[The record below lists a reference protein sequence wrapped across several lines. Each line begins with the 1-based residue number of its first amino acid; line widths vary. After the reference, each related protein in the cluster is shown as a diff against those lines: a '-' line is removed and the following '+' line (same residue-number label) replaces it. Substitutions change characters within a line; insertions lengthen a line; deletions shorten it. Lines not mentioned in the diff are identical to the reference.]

1 MNAGHTCRAA
11 DPHLRSQKTLR
22 RPIFECILRN
32 AADGRSLLHTAR
44 MTDRVDEELTMLTD
58 IRAYI
63 RTAEGPDFPISTSV
77 IDRVLDERNNARLGR
92 SAETD
97 IGLPV
102 DEQQG

>member
-1 MNAGHTCRAA
+1 MVGV
-11 DPHLRSQKTLR
+11 
-22 RPIFECILRN
+22 
-32 AADGRSLLHTAR
+32 HTAR
-44 MTDRVDEELTMLTD
+44 MTDRFDEELAMLAD
-58 IRAYI
+58 ARAYI

-102 DEQQG
+102 DERYG

>member
-1 MNAGHTCRAA
+1 
-11 DPHLRSQKTLR
+11 
-22 RPIFECILRN
+22 
-32 AADGRSLLHTAR
+32 
-44 MTDRVDEELTMLTD
+44 MLAD

-77 IDRVLDERNNARLGR
+77 IDRVLDERNNASLGR